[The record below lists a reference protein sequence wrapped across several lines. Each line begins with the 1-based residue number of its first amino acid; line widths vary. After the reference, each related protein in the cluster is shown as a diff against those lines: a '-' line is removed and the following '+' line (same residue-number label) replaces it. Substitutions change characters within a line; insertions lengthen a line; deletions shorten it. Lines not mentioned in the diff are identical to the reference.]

1 MTQFMVLYR
10 STVSAKE
17 IMENTTPEQAHASM
31 ADWLAWR
38 DEASKT
44 FKIEFGLPLQGIGTI
59 TPEAAGDSQS
69 HVTGYSIAEGESR
82 DKLLE
87 LFPTHPHLKSPGA
100 SIDVFE
106 MLDLPIFE

>member
-1 MTQFMVLYR
+1 MAQFMILYR

-17 IMENTTPEQAHASM
+17 AMANMAPQQVQASM
-31 ADWLAWR
+31 AEWVDWR
-38 DEASKT
+38 NEASKT
-44 FKIEFGLPLQGIGTI
+44 FKVEFGLPLQGIGTI
-59 TPEAAGDSQS
+59 TPERAGESES

-87 LFPTHPHLKSPGA
+87 LLPTHPHLKSPGA

-106 MLDLPIFE
+106 MLDLPVFE